1 MNGQWSRAAGAGR
14 QCAPAASDRRFWAPL
29 NFTVRGPF
37 VTPHQIVA
45 LALRLFAIWMGIQA
59 LGYVPWFFQVRGSQS
74 PDYVYVTFMFALNL
88 VIILAL
94 WFFPR
99 MIAWKLVPS
108 DDTRSQPPATA
119 DTWLAMGCTLIG
131 LWTLTTTIPRLVEY
145 SYLVKATDDRWG
157 LAPEV
162 LSQLV
167 KLAIAVWLV
176 LGGKGVGRIF
186 RWAQYAGI
194 RKDL

>member
-1 MNGQWSRAAGAGR
+1 M
-14 QCAPAASDRRFWAPL
+14 
-29 NFTVRGPF
+29 
-37 VTPHQIVA
+37 TPHQIVA

-59 LGYVPWFFQVRGSQS
+59 LGYVPWFFQVRGSHS
-74 PDYVYVTFMFALNL
+74 PDYVYVTFMFALNV
-88 VIILAL
+88 VIILVL

-99 MIAWKLVPS
+99 IIAWKLLPS

-131 LWTLTTTIPRLVEY
+131 LLTLTTTIPRLVEY
-145 SYLVKATDDRWG
+145 LYLSNSTDTGWWG

-194 RKDL
+194 RKGL

>member
-1 MNGQWSRAAGAGR
+1 
-14 QCAPAASDRRFWAPL
+14 
-29 NFTVRGPF
+29 

-59 LGYVPWFFQVRGSQS
+59 LGYVPWFLQVKRSQS
-74 PDYVYVTFMFALNL
+74 PDYMYMTFMFALNV
-88 VIILAL
+88 VIILVL

-99 MIAWKLVPS
+99 IIAWKLLPS
-108 DDTRSQPPATA
+108 DDRRPEPPATT

-131 LWTLTTTIPRLVEY
+131 LWTLTTTIPRLVY
-145 SYLVKATDDRWG
+145 YLYLLNSTDAPWWLD
-157 LAPEV
+157 PEV
-162 LSQLV
+162 LHELV

>member
-1 MNGQWSRAAGAGR
+1 
-14 QCAPAASDRRFWAPL
+14 
-29 NFTVRGPF
+29 

-74 PDYVYVTFMFALNL
+74 PDYVYVTFMFALNV
-88 VIILAL
+88 VIILVL

-99 MIAWKLVPS
+99 IIAWKLLPS

-131 LWTLTTTIPRLVEY
+131 LWTFTTTIPRLVEY
-145 SYLVKATDDRWG
+145 LYLVKSTDDRWG

-162 LSQLV
+162 VSELV

-194 RKDL
+194 RRDL